1 MSATA
6 DFSGCPGR
14 YVTVVIFCSGLYRST
29 SLSDVHLTTLVGYAA
44 NPRSPQSQEIAEW
57 RRLDICL
64 DGRLTHFMFLVNI
77 LLRWLHVVWYN
88 GKRETEVGLSLGF
101 EVLTAGLRARSICLR
116 YHFPWKWLE
125 EIQLIMGV
133 SFLHRD
139 LAVCTS
145 VEITAC
151 ILEGW
156 WFDPES
162 R

>member
-1 MSATA
+1 MVMAEHMSATA

-101 EVLTAGLRARSICLR
+101 EVLTAGLRAVLSAWGTI
-116 YHFPWKWLE
+116 F
-125 EIQLIMGV
+125 
-133 SFLHRD
+133 
-139 LAVCTS
+139 
-145 VEITAC
+145 
-151 ILEGW
+151 
-156 WFDPES
+156 PES
-162 R
+162 GLRKSNSSWGFPSYTETWLCAPVLK